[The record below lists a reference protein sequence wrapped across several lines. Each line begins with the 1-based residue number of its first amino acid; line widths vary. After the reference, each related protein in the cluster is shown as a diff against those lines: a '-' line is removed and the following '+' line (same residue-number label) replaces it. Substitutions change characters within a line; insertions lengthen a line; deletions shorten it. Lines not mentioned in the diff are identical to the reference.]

1 MTIIRAVGEAP
12 LYAIIFGMIGDT
24 VEFGQWKNHIRQE
37 SLIFACGSMGF
48 KVGTGIA
55 SALVS
60 ALLESAGYLSSTEGG
75 VAQPQS
81 ALDMIHSIYAWAP
94 IIIWGIVAAVL
105 LFYHL
110 DKKYPKIMADLA
122 EREARGE
129 M

>member
-1 MTIIRAVGEAP
+1 
-12 LYAIIFGMIGDT
+12 
-24 VEFGQWKNHIRQE
+24 
-37 SLIFACGSMGF
+37 MGF
-48 KVGTGIA
+48 KVGTGVA

-60 ALLESAGYLSSTEGG
+60 ALLENAGYISSTEGG

-94 IIIWGIVAAVL
+94 VIIWGIVAVVL
-105 LFYHL
+105 LFYQL
-110 DKKYPKIMADLA
+110 DRKYPKIIADLT